1 MYACVASIG
10 CYDTDVYKVRLWL
23 HAATSGRHSMVDKY
37 PWQAMQLY
45 LAVVTKH
52 HLRRAVLSAS
62 DEPSIDTLHT
72 NLHHEGSEQQ
82 IKTL

>member
-1 MYACVASIG
+1 
-10 CYDTDVYKVRLWL
+10 
-23 HAATSGRHSMVDKY
+23 MVGKY
-37 PWQAMQLY
+37 RCQAMQLY

-62 DEPSIDTLHT
+62 DEPSIDALHT

>member
-1 MYACVASIG
+1 
-10 CYDTDVYKVRLWL
+10 
-23 HAATSGRHSMVDKY
+23 MVDKY

-62 DEPSIDTLHT
+62 DEPSIDALHT
-72 NLHHEGSEQQ
+72 NLHRKGSEQQ
-82 IKTL
+82 IKRL